1 MEVVG
6 SHLFLSIFFN
16 INIFLAFSNIFF
28 TAAKDKLST
37 RFQPQ
42 SLLVSAS
49 SGVKNFSM
57 SRAADSGPVQAS
69 FKMLAKKARSRSL
82 DLTQLDTTEQ
92 ARTQIRQTAD
102 EKIAAF
108 EKFITED
115 FDKHNNT
122 RRSILRLQ
130 LTDEVSSEF

>member
-1 MEVVG
+1 
-6 SHLFLSIFFN
+6 
-16 INIFLAFSNIFF
+16 
-28 TAAKDKLST
+28 
-37 RFQPQ
+37 
-42 SLLVSAS
+42 
-49 SGVKNFSM
+49 M

-82 DLTQLDTTEQ
+82 DLTQLDTTEP

-115 FDKHNNT
+115 FDKHNKT